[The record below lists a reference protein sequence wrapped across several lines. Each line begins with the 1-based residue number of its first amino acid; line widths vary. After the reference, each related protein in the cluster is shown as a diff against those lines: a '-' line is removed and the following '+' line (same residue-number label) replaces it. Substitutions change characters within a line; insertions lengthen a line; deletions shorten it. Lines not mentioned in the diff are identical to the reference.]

1 MESLITHNI
10 KDFDFSKLSAAERL
24 MLAQELWESVDVQ
37 VTAMPLTDGQRAEL
51 DRRLAEL
58 ESGKVQGILW
68 SVVRDTL
75 RTRR

>member
-1 MESLITHNI
+1 MTHSI

-24 MLAQELWESVDVQ
+24 MLAQKLWESVDEQ

-51 DRRLAEL
+51 DRRLAVL
-58 ESGKVQGILW
+58 ETGKVQGIPW
-68 SVVRDTL
+68 SAVRDTL